1 MCNNIVEGLS
11 IPQRR
16 LIFTQRSDRMLHNA
30 AFILFLKKR
39 IWIVAYL
46 HGKDSLYRRNFTP
59 CHFFIFHRYGDRSP
73 MSVVG
78 RFFAIIVILSGLIIF
93 GLVTS
98 VMTTAITTATMETES
113 SLYGAK
119 VQANTTCLST
129 YPTLENYTKVIRGFS
144 FLRSVIGPEASHHPL
159 NQSEVKLKPMVPY
172 SPQFSCTQG
181 CWHKLT
187 LSPLVFLTFIP
198 DGRCDNFTRDSLR
211 GDCLESAQI
220 STMISACSIKNVH
233 LL

>member
-1 MCNNIVEGLS
+1 
-11 IPQRR
+11 
-16 LIFTQRSDRMLHNA
+16 
-30 AFILFLKKR
+30 
-39 IWIVAYL
+39 
-46 HGKDSLYRRNFTP
+46 
-59 CHFFIFHRYGDRSP
+59 

-119 VQANTTCLST
+119 VQANTTCLSA
-129 YPTLENYTKVIRGFS
+129 YPTLENYTKVIRGFA

-172 SPQFSCTQG
+172 SPQFSCT
-181 CWHKLT
+181 
-187 LSPLVFLTFIP
+187 
-198 DGRCDNFTRDSLR
+198 
-211 GDCLESAQI
+211 
-220 STMISACSIKNVH
+220 
-233 LL
+233 

>member
-1 MCNNIVEGLS
+1 
-11 IPQRR
+11 
-16 LIFTQRSDRMLHNA
+16 
-30 AFILFLKKR
+30 
-39 IWIVAYL
+39 
-46 HGKDSLYRRNFTP
+46 
-59 CHFFIFHRYGDRSP
+59 

-119 VQANTTCLST
+119 VQANTTCLSAC
-129 YPTLENYTKVIRGFS
+129 PTLENYTKVIRGFS

-211 GDCLESAQI
+211 GDCLESAQT
-220 STMISACSIKNVH
+220 STMISACSIKKCPFALKTPWRLKRLSEKLDYEKGVR
-233 LL
+233 LLIMVKCNSNPVTVMSSHFITFNINLVFLFVWRCRLSM